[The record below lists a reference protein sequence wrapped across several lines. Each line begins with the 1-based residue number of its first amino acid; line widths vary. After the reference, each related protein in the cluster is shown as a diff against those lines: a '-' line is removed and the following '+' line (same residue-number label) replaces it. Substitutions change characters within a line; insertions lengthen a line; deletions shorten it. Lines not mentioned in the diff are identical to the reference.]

1 MLSTS
6 MVAESRVRRSPTNCV
21 ANVVPSPRFPDNL
34 LIKLLGAWEPLKK
47 SFQFC
52 AKSGLAY
59 HILPSH
65 NIRHA
70 LSDPIHTLLHVSFMF
85 TACASFSKT
94 SIGVQ
99 FRKKLTFP
107 GSAEID
113 KLGGITWNI
122 SCKDAEINNIGATR
136 EQARSELH
144 ELNTRDVQKL
154 KQVARR
160 SPLANSTRP
169 ASMACLLKCAD

>member
-1 MLSTS
+1 
-6 MVAESRVRRSPTNCV
+6 
-21 ANVVPSPRFPDNL
+21 
-34 LIKLLGAWEPLKK
+34 
-47 SFQFC
+47 
-52 AKSGLAY
+52 
-59 HILPSH
+59 
-65 NIRHA
+65 
-70 LSDPIHTLLHVSFMF
+70 MF

-107 GSAEID
+107 GSVRRNSEPKFLHAEID